1 MDMKTEKEMTY
12 NIYYLRNELI
22 VTDDTPRAINQYIIT
37 KYGFNPED
45 DDDFDRI
52 DEIYGE
58 VLEIAN
64 NLKIEQV
71 EIASIEDFKDG
82 VHAVC
87 YEI

>member
-71 EIASIEDFKDG
+71 EIVSIEDFKDG
-82 VHAVC
+82 IHAVC

>member
-1 MDMKTEKEMTY
+1 MDMKTKKEKTY
-12 NIYYLRNELI
+12 NVYYLRNELI
-22 VTDDTPRAINQYIIT
+22 VTDDAPHAIDQYIIT

-52 DEIYGE
+52 HSICGE
-58 VLEIAN
+58 VLEVAS

-71 EIASIEDFKDG
+71 EIAGTEDFKDG
-82 VHAVC
+82 VHAIC

>member
-1 MDMKTEKEMTY
+1 MDMKNEKEMTY
-12 NIYYLRNELI
+12 NIYYLRKKLI
-22 VTDDTPRAINQYIIT
+22 VTDNTPHAIDRYIRT

-52 DEIYGE
+52 HEICSE
-58 VLEIAN
+58 VLEVAS

-71 EIASIEDFKDG
+71 EIAGTDDFKDG

-87 YEI
+87 YKI

>member
-1 MDMKTEKEMTY
+1 MDMKNKKEKTY
-12 NIYYLRNELI
+12 NVYYLRNELI

-64 NLKIEQV
+64 NLKIEQI
-71 EIASIEDFKDG
+71 EIAGTEDFKDG

-87 YEI
+87 YKI